1 MKYLWTTIIV
11 NDMDASVAFYTEV
24 AGLKV
29 QSRFPAGPGVEIAFL
44 GNGTDNE
51 TLVELMTDDRHSA
64 PSYGKSISI
73 GFAVDSAAAM
83 LDSATS
89 KGIPVYSG
97 PVETPAYKF
106 FGVQDPSGLHVQ
118 FFEKK

>member
-1 MKYLWTTIIV
+1 MKYLWTTVYV

-44 GNGTDNE
+44 GNGADNE
-51 TLVELMTDDRHSA
+51 TLVELMTDARHGA
-64 PSYGKSISI
+64 PGYGHSISV

-83 LDSATS
+83 MDSVTS

-97 PVETPAYKF
+97 PFETPAYKF

>member
-1 MKYLWTTIIV
+1 MKFLWTTVYV
-11 NDMDASVAFYTEV
+11 NNMDESVAFYTDV

-29 QSRFPAGPGVEIAFL
+29 QSRFPAGPGAEITFL

-51 TLVELMTDDRHSA
+51 TLVELMADSRRGTA
-64 PSYGKSISI
+64 SYGESISI

-83 LDSATS
+83 LDSVTG
-89 KGIPVYSG
+89 KGIPVFSG
-97 PVETPAYKF
+97 PVETPTYKF